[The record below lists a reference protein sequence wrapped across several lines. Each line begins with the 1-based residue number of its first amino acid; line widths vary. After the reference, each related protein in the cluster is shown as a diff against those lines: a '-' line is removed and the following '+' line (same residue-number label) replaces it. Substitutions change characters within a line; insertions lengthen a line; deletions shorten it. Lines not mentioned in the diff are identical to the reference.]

1 MMTAGNGR
9 LDMGHGPV
17 SRSPL
22 PVPVL
27 HAVTTDEILL
37 QPDFL
42 YRARGVMQAVGARGA
57 LHVRGYRIGSSRLF
71 ELACAL
77 VPVQQRTGAWL
88 VVNDRFDVALA
99 AGAWGAQLTTRS
111 VLVADA
117 RQAAAALR
125 LGASVHDARQAAAA
139 APADWIVVGHV
150 YETASHDRAPGGG
163 VQLIRE
169 VVAATSLPCIAIGGV
184 RPGDV
189 SALRD
194 AGAWGVAA
202 ISGIWGARDAER
214 AAIEYLSAHERWHS
228 S

>member
-1 MMTAGNGR
+1 MRPAGNGR
-9 LDMGHGPV
+9 QDAGHDPMP
-17 SRSPL
+17 RSL
-22 PVPVL
+22 SPVPVL

-42 YRARGVMQAVGARGA
+42 HRARGVMEAVGARGA
-57 LHVRGYRIGSSRLF
+57 LHVRGYRIGAAHLF

-77 VPVQQRTGAWL
+77 VPVQDRTGAWL
-88 VVNDRFDVALA
+88 VVNDRFDIAMA

-117 RQAAAALR
+117 RDAAAALR
-125 LGASVHDARQAAAA
+125 LGASVHGAREAGAAAH
-139 APADWIVVGHV
+139 ADWIVAGHV
-150 YETASHDRAPGGG
+150 HETSSHESVPGHG
-163 VQLIRE
+163 VELIRE
-169 VVAATSLPCIAIGGV
+169 IVAATSLPCIAIGGV
-184 RPGDV
+184 RPWHV
-189 SALRD
+189 AALRD

-202 ISGIWGARDAER
+202 IRGIWSASDAER